1 MRRRLKLVAGGL
13 VAAAIG
19 FLLGAAFTSSEPAPA
34 GGQVPAA
41 ASGTGSPPAAVG
53 NDQVVFAVDPSL
65 VPDIAEVEGLEEG
78 DPPRPVGRL
87 EAPDGTVSDVVL
99 SELVVTST
107 DRDRVEDLARRY
119 DGEIVDELPGD
130 DGEPTDYLVRIT
142 PPPPDLEKLAGDLVA
157 LEPDHEGRF
166 TATNTEL
173 LGLLAVAAAETD
185 EDDFLIGLNWVDPPT
200 GIAEAFTR
208 EAPKDGVPRDAFT
221 WPYIASGTNQD
232 IGVDVAWRLLAGYA
246 RLASRVKILVVDGGF
261 NFNPDLPPE
270 SEILRGE
277 WGKENPGTCTGG
289 APCPWHGTDVAIAAA
304 GQLDN
309 EYGAAGSAGPVA
321 ELYVFDRPA
330 GRWATF
336 RKVKRAV
343 KENDIDV
350 VNMSFGGKVTVF
362 RKAAERRAERL
373 IGKMVKE
380 GAIVFAAAGNDGEDV
395 DRIRCKN
402 GNCREAFVMLPCETE
417 AAICVGGM
425 GWNTTTKAE
434 GSNYGSKTDGRSVD
448 IYGPYCVYSIKDPA
462 DPIATN
468 DVRRVCGTS
477 FASPFVAGV
486 AALVKA
492 ANPSLGPKE
501 IWEILR
507 DTAYEG
513 GLELDQPIEGHQRRI
528 NAAAAVAKALGVE
541 MSPPEVVINQPAD
554 GKKYSQDEFPEFSAT
569 ATEFTNFA
577 LPILWESDI
586 DGPLNNAPSF
596 DTVRAADLTPGVH
609 TITATAVDMLGQV
622 GTAQITIEVVNEP
635 PEVSIAWPQP
645 GTKIYEGPPPQFIG
659 QTNDPD
665 TFGPLPDSDVFWVI
679 SRKSSNEI
687 VAARIGHTAM
697 MLESLPPGS
706 YTVEFS
712 AEDGSITVIAVSDLT
727 VLAVPPGESVPLLG
741 IQEPKG
747 GQSLGSYNGDP
758 VTIEFAGS
766 AFDEQDGELSGT
778 RFRWTATS
786 DRGTEKVLC
795 QGSAFPDDPYPD
807 DGSIDD
813 LASPGDI
820 QGPVLTLPKNCSS
833 FTAELDLD
841 GANSVTWAIRLEAV
855 DSAGLVGSISIPI
868 EIRFVTP

>member
-19 FLLGAAFTSSEPAPA
+19 FLLGAAFTSSDPAPA
-34 GGQVPAA
+34 GGQVPAV

-53 NDQVVFAVDPSL
+53 NGQVVFAVDPSL
-65 VPDIAEVEGLEEG
+65 VPDVTEVEGLEEG

-99 SELVVTST
+99 AELVVTST
-107 DRDRVEDLARRY
+107 DRGRVEELARRY
-119 DGEIVDELPGD
+119 DGEIVDEMPGD
-130 DGEPTDYLVRIT
+130 DGEPTDYLVRIS
-142 PPPPDLEKLAGDLVA
+142 PPQPDLEKLADDLVA
-157 LEPDHEGRF
+157 LEPDHEGQF
-166 TATNTEL
+166 TATSTEL
-173 LGLLAVAAAETD
+173 LGLMAVAAAETD
-185 EDDFLIGLNWVDPPT
+185 GDDFLIGLNWVDPPT
-200 GIAEAFTR
+200 GIAEGFTR

-221 WPYIASGTNQD
+221 WPYMASGTDQN
-232 IGVDVAWRLLAGYA
+232 IGVDVAWRLIAGYG
-246 RLASRVKILVVDGGF
+246 RLANRVKILVVDNGF
-261 NFNPDLPPE
+261 NFNPDLPQE
-270 SEILRGE
+270 SEILRGD
-277 WGKENPGTCTGG
+277 WGEENPGQCSGG
-289 APCPWHGTDVAIAAA
+289 NPCPWHGTNVAIAAA

-309 EYGAAGSAGPVA
+309 EYGAAGPAGPVA

-330 GRWATF
+330 SRWATF

-343 KENDIDV
+343 KEEGIDV

-373 IGKMVKE
+373 IGKIVKE
-380 GAIVFAAAGNDGEDV
+380 GAIVFAAAGNDSEDV

-402 GNCREAFVMLPCETE
+402 GKCREAFVMLPCETE

-425 GWNTTTKAE
+425 GWNTTTKAKA
-434 GSNYGSKTDGRSVD
+434 SNYGSKTDGRSVD
-448 IYGPYCVYSIKDPA
+448 IYGPYCVYSIEDPA

-468 DVRRVCGTS
+468 DVTRVCGTS

-492 ANPSLGPKE
+492 ADPNLGPKE
-501 IWEILR
+501 IWEILK

-513 GLELDQPIEGHQRRI
+513 ELELDHPIEGHQRRI

-541 MSPPEVVINQPAD
+541 MDPPEVTITGPAD

-586 DGPLNNAPSF
+586 DGPLNNKPSF
-596 DTVRAADLTPGVH
+596 DMVRAADLTPGVH

-635 PEVSIAWPQP
+635 PDVSIAWPQP
-645 GTKIYEGPPPQFIG
+645 GTKIYEGPRPKFIG

-665 TFGPLPDSDVFWVI
+665 TFGPLPDSDVLWVI
-679 SRKSSNEI
+679 SRKSNNEI
-687 VAARIGHTAM
+687 VAARRGHTAV
-697 MLESLPPGS
+697 MLEDLPPGS

-727 VLAVPPGESVPLLG
+727 VLAVPAGESVPLPG

-747 GQSLGSYNGDP
+747 NQSLGSYNGDP
-758 VTIEFAGS
+758 VTIEFVGS

-778 RFRWTATS
+778 RLRWTATS
-786 DRGTEKVLC
+786 EEGTEMVLC
-795 QGSAFPDDPYPD
+795 KGSNFPDNPYPK
-807 DGSIDD
+807 
-813 LASPGDI
+813 PGDI
-820 QGPVLTLPKNCSS
+820 GDIAAPPKPPGFTIFKDCST
-833 FTAELDLD
+833 FTYDLGLDPLSD
-841 GANSVTWAIRLEAV
+841 AVTTWAIRLEAV
-855 DSAGLVGSISIPI
+855 DSAGLVGSITIPI